1 MIAQLFIDSL
11 VGLNGFDKSES
22 HAVDC
27 EKIDVAELL
36 RNAKLLVWKSQKT
49 RYVLGDSNM
58 QYLERWTLYGV
69 IGVFDLVG
77 RLSSWH

>member
-11 VGLNGFDKSES
+11 VSLNGFDKSGS
-22 HAVDC
+22 HVVDC

-49 RYVLGDSNM
+49 RYVLSDSI
-58 QYLERWTLYGV
+58 YAAT
-69 IGVFDLVG
+69 
-77 RLSSWH
+77 

>member
-11 VGLNGFDKSES
+11 VGRNGFDKSES
-22 HAVDC
+22 HTVDC

-49 RYVLGDSNM
+49 RYVLGDS
-58 QYLERWTLYGV
+58 
-69 IGVFDLVG
+69 I
-77 RLSSWH
+77 